1 MAGFSLKHLILG
13 FIAGAIAT
21 VTVHELINLAILR
34 AGVDFPRQPWSM
46 DPVTIKFGASTL
58 AEIPRIASDTFWGG
72 VWGMV
77 FAVILGAV
85 PKGSMTLKGILL
97 GLIGPALLG
106 VFILVPV
113 IKGGELFLGGNQ
125 TAIGCVLLIL
135 AGFGA
140 ATAWLYGFLT
150 SGCRLP

>member
-1 MAGFSLKHLILG
+1 MGGVTLKSIFYG

-34 AGVDFPRQPWSM
+34 YGIDFPRQPWSL
-46 DPVTIKFGASTL
+46 DPVAVTVGQTTL
-58 AEIPRIASDTFWGG
+58 AEVPRIVSDMFWGG
-72 VWGMV
+72 IWGV
-77 FAVILGAV
+77 IFSLILGSV
-85 PKGSMTLKGILL
+85 PQGSMTLKGALL

-106 VFILVPV
+106 VFIIVPV

-125 TAIGCVLLIL
+125 TAIACVLLIL

-140 ATAWLYGFLT
+140 ATAWLYGFMT
-150 SGCRLP
+150 AGFRLP